1 MPEQSGN
8 RIALLLVDDHTLF
21 RESVARLLEAEPDFQ
36 IVAHCASVAAA
47 LKIVAVSQV
56 DIVLLD
62 FDLGGGKGTEFLQ
75 QAEEAGFRGKVLIVT
90 AGVSE
95 LEAGELMR
103 KGIAGIFM
111 KHSAPVLLIESIR
124 QVAMG
129 RSWFE
134 PDYLKTISSGVNP
147 PDAQK
152 QRKKLTERERQV
164 LQYVF
169 EGLANKEIA
178 DRLGLSESS
187 VKASLQQLFTKTGV
201 RTRSQLVRVAIEQY
215 RDEL

>member
-1 MPEQSGN
+1 MPEQSGD

-75 QAEEAGFRGKVLIVT
+75 QAQEVGFRGKVLIVT

-95 LEAGELMR
+95 LEARELMR
-103 KGIAGIFM
+103 KNV
-111 KHSAPVLLIESIR
+111 P
-124 QVAMG
+124 
-129 RSWFE
+129 
-134 PDYLKTISSGVNP
+134 
-147 PDAQK
+147 
-152 QRKKLTERERQV
+152 
-164 LQYVF
+164 
-169 EGLANKEIA
+169 AN
-178 DRLGLSESS
+178 LP
-187 VKASLQQLFTKTGV
+187 
-201 RTRSQLVRVAIEQY
+201 RVARECPS
-215 RDEL
+215 R